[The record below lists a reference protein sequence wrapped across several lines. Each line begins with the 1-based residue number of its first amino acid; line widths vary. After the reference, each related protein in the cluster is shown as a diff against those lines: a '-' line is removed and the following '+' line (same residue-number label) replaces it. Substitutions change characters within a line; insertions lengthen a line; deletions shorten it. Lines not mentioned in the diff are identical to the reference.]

1 MEMSQHGMKLLT
13 LTSWAIIFI
22 SDLEKEMGRSFIKFT
37 DDTNLGETV
46 DIFCHWE
53 GSWQAEGTGQQD
65 PCKIQQGQMQM
76 GQINQILK
84 YSMAS

>member
-1 MEMSQHGMKLLT
+1 MIWLFKMQYLWNLLKFTNRAMEMSQHGMKLLT

-46 DIFCHWE
+46 DIFCH
-53 GSWQAEGTGQQD
+53 
-65 PCKIQQGQMQM
+65 
-76 GQINQILK
+76 
-84 YSMAS
+84 